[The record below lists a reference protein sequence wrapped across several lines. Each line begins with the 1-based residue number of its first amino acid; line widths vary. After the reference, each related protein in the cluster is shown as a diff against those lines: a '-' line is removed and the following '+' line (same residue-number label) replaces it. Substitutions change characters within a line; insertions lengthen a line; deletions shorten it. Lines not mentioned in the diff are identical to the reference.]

1 MPVRTRMTVRAWPFK
16 VLASVL
22 CFCSVFDFYLGDCW
36 ASSFR
41 RDQLLVSCHQRDGVR
56 PPPPW
61 GGNETWRT
69 VHLSSQEKAAEN
81 ILGALVA
88 CAGGGESVLL
98 PSWSRKKKKAAGPG
112 PGAEQMGR
120 TGTVFHHV
128 SGVSH
133 EGAWHLA
140 SGKMTSVLSV

>member
-1 MPVRTRMTVRAWPFK
+1 MRHDVQFISAVRKRQQRIFWARWLPVQEVE
-16 VLASVL
+16 SQ
-22 CFCSVFDFYLGDCW
+22 FCYRHGP
-36 ASSFR
+36 
-41 RDQLLVSCHQRDGVR
+41 G
-56 PPPPW
+56 
-61 GGNETWRT
+61 
-69 VHLSSQEKAAEN
+69 
-81 ILGALVA
+81 
-88 CAGGGESVLL
+88 
-98 PSWSRKKKKAAGPG
+98 KKKAAGPG